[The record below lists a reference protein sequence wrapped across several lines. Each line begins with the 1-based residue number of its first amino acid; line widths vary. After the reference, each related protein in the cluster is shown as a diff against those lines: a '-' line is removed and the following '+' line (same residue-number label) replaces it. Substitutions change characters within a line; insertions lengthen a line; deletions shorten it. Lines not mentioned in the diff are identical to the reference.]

1 MNDSE
6 IFLSPPTITIKEKE
20 YVLDALNS
28 NWLAPNGPFVKKF
41 ETLIAQRLMSSFC
54 IATQSGTSALHLILS
69 FLQLKPNEVVFCPT
83 HSFVASANPIVYSQ
97 AIPFFIDCESESF
110 GMDADLLELAI
121 HETLNKKLIPKAVI
135 VTHLYGMPAI
145 HLFRIKE
152 LCTKYQL
159 VLIEDAAE
167 SLGSNLNNHPIGSI
181 GDYGMLSFNSNKIIT
196 TGGGGAVITN
206 KNSAEKMM
214 RLLANQGKENYW
226 YYKHTEIGYNYL
238 MSNIPAAIG
247 CAQIEQLDAFIEKR
261 KKIHLWYAQ
270 YLNASYS
277 IHQSIIGESNYWLC
291 LMKIKNGYSVQ
302 KLLAFLKEKNIDA
315 RAIWK
320 SLHSQPIFSKAL
332 NKINNTSDTLFHTHI
347 LLPTGND
354 LTEEQV
360 QYICNHINNFKV

>member
-1 MNDSE
+1 MNDSGF
-6 IFLSPPTITIKEKE
+6 FLSPPSVTNKEKE
-20 YVLDALNS
+20 YVQEALNS

-54 IATQSGTSALHLILS
+54 VATQSGTSALHLILS
-69 FLQLKPNEVVFCPT
+69 ALQLKANEVVFCPT
-83 HSFVASANPIVYSQ
+83 HSFVASANPIVYEQ
-97 AIPFFIDCESESF
+97 AIPFFIDCESQSF

-121 HETLNKKLIPKAVI
+121 HETLNKKLIPRAVI
-135 VTHLYGMPAI
+135 VTHLYGMPAA
-145 HLFRIKE
+145 HLFQIKE

-159 VLIEDAAE
+159 ILIEDAAE
-167 SLGSNLNNHPIGSI
+167 SIGSKLNDRYTGSI
-181 GDYGMLSFNSNKIIT
+181 GEYGMLSFNSNKIVT
-196 TGGGGAVITN
+196 TGGGGAVLTN
-206 KNSAEKMM
+206 KSSVDLFI
-214 RLLANQGKENYW
+214 RHLANQGKENYW

-238 MSNIPAAIG
+238 MPNIPAAIG